1 MKTLKAFPVSVFLII
16 SLFLIPIK
24 LFSQPTMTQIIT
36 DDTNSNGHIDR
47 LSIYF
52 SETVDITGPASGLD
66 CFDITPPLTY
76 TIDNNDYTGTVTFL
90 TPLEVGLIEIG
101 PYDTGEEPTLTYRQ
115 GRANQI
121 SGGSGEIEEGHSLQ
135 ATDGAKPIIVISKTY
150 DNNSDGLIDR
160 VEFELS
166 EPIVDVPGTDN
177 FDIAG
182 YVGES
187 FSTTVTGINGGVDDN
202 DADDDRFSIGFTQ
215 GGGYDTGSTPN
226 FDYTADGTDDVED
239 TSGNGNKLA
248 SIVGG
253 TTSDGANPVLV
264 AVEVTRY
271 NISGTDWWNRVN
283 LTYSETVSCGDLAP
297 GGGLAASDATAG
309 DFNPSSE
316 HGGDYS
322 NGSLAGYGSFASG
335 GNVTVSSGEVGVTVE
350 AGGTVRFDLARSDD
364 GHGSISG
371 GNTAPSG
378 DFTPPSNT
386 GIRDAEG
393 NHLVSTAAVSPT
405 AGTLWDLVKP
415 SISVSA
421 TYDANRDGSI
431 DCIEFE
437 ISDAGSSGIQDGFD
451 AANFNISGYG
461 GEGFSTQV
469 TGISGGLADADA
481 NDNRFSIT
489 FTQAGPWD
497 TDATPGYT
505 YTGSDVYCVD
515 LAGNRLDNTGQTA
528 IDGAP
533 PAFRSIVT
541 RDNDENGHIDRL
553 ELRFSEQADITDAGG
568 GGDGLDCI
576 SVSGYSISGSDY
588 GGVDVDN
595 VTLIL
600 NEGGGYDTGA
610 VPSLSYT
617 TLGGSTI
624 IDRADVP
631 NEMVNGETASTADG
645 AGPIMLSALFY
656 DPDSNDIDVG
666 DYIQVGFTEAVQLS
680 CTSSSD
686 FELLNSA
693 FGDTFGVGSI
703 LDDPTPADAYIN
715 IVLGTGPS
723 LILPDLWSV
732 PGAGNPSGLG
742 IKAGGTFCVEDPS
755 SNGSP
760 EGMEVDIGGA
770 GSNIIIR
777 VTATDGSSVFVNPYL
792 SAALMDSD
800 ITIEIESQ
808 FNASFV
814 ALWYDVGAQPDGL
827 CVTNPDDRRVVAT
840 GSGKNW
846 TAIISGD
853 DPELI
858 EGAVVRFIID
868 TDGAV
873 YYYDGPEASGGSVPW
888 DFRIFYEQAER
899 VTIRNNIINPHHGD
913 VVYFNYYLGTQKSVA
928 VTVYDLAGNPV
939 IQLASGTGA
948 VGPNLTTWDGK
959 NRRGAIVVP
968 GVYYVVIKLGNSRYV
983 RKVLVVR

>member
-36 DDTNSNGHIDR
+36 EDTNSNGHIDR

-135 ATDGAKPIIVISKTY
+135 ATDGA
-150 DNNSDGLIDR
+150 
-160 VEFELS
+160 
-166 EPIVDVPGTDN
+166 
-177 FDIAG
+177 
-182 YVGES
+182 
-187 FSTTVTGINGGVDDN
+187 
-202 DADDDRFSIGFTQ
+202 
-215 GGGYDTGSTPN
+215 
-226 FDYTADGTDDVED
+226 
-239 TSGNGNKLA
+239 
-248 SIVGG
+248 
-253 TTSDGANPVLV
+253 NPVLV

-271 NISGTDWWNRVN
+271 NISGTDWWNRIN
-283 LTYSETVSCGDLAP
+283 LTYSETVNCGDLAP
-297 GGGLAASDATAG
+297 GGGLAASDATGG
-309 DFNPSSE
+309 DFNPVSE
-316 HGGDYS
+316 HGGDYA
-322 NGSLAGYGSFASG
+322 GGVLAGYGSFADG
-335 GNVTVSSGEVGVTVE
+335 ADVTVPSGEVGVTVE
-350 AGGTVRFDLARSDD
+350 AGGTVRFDLGRSDD
-364 GHGSISG
+364 GHGSIVTG
-371 GNTAPSG
+371 IAPDMPNG
-378 DFTPPSNT
+378 DFTPVSNT

-393 NHLVSTAAVSPT
+393 NSLLSITAVSPT
-405 AGTLWDLVKP
+405 AGAPWDLDKP
-415 SISVSA
+415 ALIVSA
-421 TYDANRDGSI
+421 TYDLNNDGMI
-431 DCIEFE
+431 DRIEFE
-437 ISDAGSSGIQDGFD
+437 TSDAGSNGVQDGFD
-451 AANFNISGYG
+451 AANFDVTGYG
-461 GEGFSTQV
+461 GEGFSTAV
-469 TGISGGLADADA
+469 TGISGGVDNDA

-489 FTQAGPWD
+489 FTQSGTWD
-497 TDATPGYT
+497 TDATPAYA
-505 YTGSDVYCVD
+505 YTGSDIYLVD
-515 LAGNRLDNTGQTA
+515 LAGNRLDATGGNA
-528 IDGAP
+528 ADGAP
-533 PAFRSIVT
+533 PAFRSIT
-541 RDNDENGHIDRL
+541 TGDNDENGHIDRL
-553 ELRFSEQADITDAGG
+553 ELRFSENVDISDSGG
-568 GGDGLDCI
+568 AGDGLDCI
-576 SVSGYSISGSDY
+576 SVAGYSIASQNY
-588 GGVDVDN
+588 AATDVDT
-595 VTLIL
+595 VTLVL
-600 NEGGGYDTGA
+600 SEDGGYDTG
-610 VPSLSYT
+610 VMPLTSYAT
-617 TLGGSTI
+617 AGGSTVT
-624 IDRADVP
+624 DRAGVP
-631 NEMVNGETASTADG
+631 NEMLDGETAATSDG
-645 AGPIMLSALFY
+645 AGPIMLAALFF

-666 DYIQVGFTEAVQLS
+666 DYIQVEFTEAMQLA
-680 CTSSSD
+680 CTSSGD

-693 FGDTFGVGSI
+693 FGDTFGAGSY
-703 LDDPTPADAYIN
+703 LDDATPGDVYIN

-723 LILPDLWSV
+723 LILTDLWSV

-742 IKAGGTFCVEDPS
+742 IKAGGTACAEDS
-755 SNGSP
+755 ASNGSP
-760 EGMEVDIGGA
+760 EGAEVDIGGA
-770 GSNIIIR
+770 GSNIVVT

-800 ITIEIESQ
+800 ITIGIETQ

-814 ALWYDVGAQPDGL
+814 TLWYDVGAEPDGFS
-827 CVTNPDDRRVVAT
+827 VTNPDDRRVVAT

-846 TAIISGD
+846 TAIIPGD

-873 YYYDGPEASGGSVPW
+873 YYYDGSEAFGGSVPW

-899 VTIRNNIINPHHGD
+899 VTIRNNIINPHQGD
-913 VVYFNYYLGTQKSVA
+913 VVYLNYYLGKQKSVA

-939 IQLASGTGA
+939 KQLASGTAA

-983 RKVLVVR
+983 RKVLIVR